1 MSLHELLKFQLWIW
15 EFKVFETF
23 IILSLLISLLILILR
38 NNTVNYILLLF
49 YSVFQLVFTFFVVK
63 SFFQNTQSS
72 SFFWIFDSKIL
83 DRFIYAD
90 KYTIFFIIIT
100 SILFFISSF
109 SSINK
114 VLFMKEK
121 NFSLYCAFLILFFVS
136 LFGVI
141 SAQNLIVMWVFVEA
155 TTLTSGVLIYQD
167 KTRHSLE
174 AAWKYLFICSI
185 GIALSFV
192 GIVFLS
198 LAFNTSSLSFNDL
211 LPLSKKANPF
221 WLELGFGF
229 ILIGFGTKAG
239 LAPTHAWLPD
249 AHSEA
254 PSQVSALLSGA
265 LLNTALLGIIR
276 VLNILPIQV
285 KNICRI
291 YLLIMGI
298 ISLLVSSIYMLKSEN
313 YKRLLAY
320 SSIENLGL
328 ISIGLS
334 LGGIASYSSYL
345 LIISHS
351 LTKASLFIVSGVIK
365 DIYHTTETKRVN
377 NLLKFIPFAA
387 STLALGF
394 LSIMG
399 FPIFLSFFSEI
410 KLFYFL
416 ITNQKWLLLITVL
429 FLILVILFALS
440 KNIFNMIFAA
450 EGKYK
455 ASELIRLKV
464 KKLNT
469 VNNIQIFGAFFL
481 IALAL
486 LLGIYF
492 PSQFKEFILSLVSSM

>member
-1 MSLHELLKFQLWIW
+1 M
-15 EFKVFETF
+15 FETF
-23 IILSLLISLLILILR
+23 IILSLLFALFILILR
-38 NNTVNYILLLF
+38 NNTINYILLVI
-49 YSVFQLVFTFFVVK
+49 YGIFQLIFTFFIVK

-90 KYTIFFIIIT
+90 NYTIFFIIIT

-114 VLFMKEK
+114 VVFMKEK
-121 NFSLYCAFLILFFVS
+121 NFSLFSAFLILFFVS

-141 SAQNLIVMWVFVEA
+141 SAQNLIVLWVFIEA

-167 KTRHSLE
+167 KTKHSLE

-185 GIALSFV
+185 GIAISFV

-198 LAFNTSSLSFNDL
+198 LAFNTSSLSFKDL
-211 LPLSKKANPF
+211 LLLNETANPF

-285 KNICRI
+285 KNICKT
-291 YLLIMGI
+291 YLLAMGI
-298 ISLLVSSIYMLKSEN
+298 ISLFVSSIYMLRSVN

-328 ISIGLS
+328 ISLGLS
-334 LGGIASYSSYL
+334 LGGIASYASYL

-351 LTKASLFIVSGVIK
+351 LTKSSLFIVSGVIK
-365 DIYHTTETKRVN
+365 DIYHTTETRKVN

-387 STLALGF
+387 FTLALGF
-394 LSIMG
+394 LSILG
-399 FPIFLSFFSEI
+399 FPVFLSFFSEI

-416 ITNQKWLLLITVL
+416 ITNQKWLLLIVIL
-429 FLILVILFALS
+429 FLLLVILFALS
-440 KNIFNMIFAA
+440 KNLFNMIFAA

-455 ASELIRLKV
+455 VSELIKLKV
-464 KKLNT
+464 KKLSV

-481 IALAL
+481 IVLAF
-486 LLGIYF
+486 LLGIFF
-492 PSQFKEFILSLVSSM
+492 PNQFKEFIMSLVSSM